1 MGMTILS
8 GQFIRLVF
16 FRYIE
21 DTECRKCITIGFED
35 TIQCRIT
42 GFKDIIQRYITLNVI
57 QNRKEAIMAFWNR
70 EDPDEQETLEKM
82 IAEAPAAQTTSLS
95 AHAGTARVEESAVKA
110 IPEPPF
116 TKTWNPVSHAR
127 VIDTLEHA
135 CKDTGLNIMARD
147 YSLNVKGTR
156 MFGVWDLDYKT
167 NGSCYSLGFRNSI
180 DKSMVVG
187 VVGGFRVFVCDNL
200 ALSGDYLTFH
210 KHTSGLDE
218 KRLNKMAKEALIGAW
233 DDMERLESW
242 INSLQNHQVS
252 SIQFKELTFNLMK
265 AKVFPPSQF
274 EKFLISHEEE
284 RGPRVFS
291 KDITGKNL
299 ATWYDKDTCL
309 HTVHGACTRL
319 MRGQSLFKVADANK
333 RLHGVCDEYIQL
345 AA

>member
-1 MGMTILS
+1 M
-8 GQFIRLVF
+8 R
-16 FRYIE
+16 
-21 DTECRKCITIGFED
+21 
-35 TIQCRIT
+35 
-42 GFKDIIQRYITLNVI
+42 
-57 QNRKEAIMAFWNR
+57 FWR
-70 EDPDEQETLEKM
+70 RGEPDEQEKLSEM
-82 IAEAPAAQTTSLS
+82 RAEAPAAQTTSLS
-95 AHAGTARVEESAVKA
+95 AHANTARVKESVVKA

-116 TKTWNPVSHAR
+116 TKSWNPVSHAR

-135 CKDTGLNIMARD
+135 CKNTGLDIMARD

-156 MFGVWDLDYKT
+156 MFGVWDLDYTT

-218 KRLNKMAKEALIGAW
+218 KRLNKMASEALIGAW

-242 INSLQNHQVS
+242 INHLRGIEISN
-252 SIQFKELTFNLMK
+252 IQFKELTYNLMK

-274 EKFLISHEEE
+274 EKFLIAHDEE
-284 RGPRVFS
+284 RDPKVHSLDF
-291 KDITGKNL
+291 TGKNL
-299 ATWYDKDTCL
+299 SQWYGKDTSL

-319 MRGQSLFKVADANK
+319 MRGQSLFKIADSNK
-333 RLHGVCDEYIQL
+333 RLHGVCDDYIQM

>member
-1 MGMTILS
+1 MVR
-8 GQFIRLVF
+8 FWDR
-16 FRYIE
+16 
-21 DTECRKCITIGFED
+21 RKP
-35 TIQCRIT
+35 
-42 GFKDIIQRYITLNVI
+42 K
-57 QNRKEAIMAFWNR
+57 
-70 EDPDEQETLEKM
+70 EQEQLLEM
-82 IAEAPAAQTTSLS
+82 RAEAPAAQTTSLI
-95 AHAGTARVEESAVKA
+95 AHADTARVMESVVKA

-116 TKTWNPVSHAR
+116 TKSWNPVSHAR
-127 VIDTLEHA
+127 VIDTLEQA
-135 CKDTGLNIMARD
+135 CKNTGLNVMARD

-156 MFGVWDLDYKT
+156 MFGVWDLDYTT

-200 ALSGDYLTFH
+200 ALSGEYLTFH

-218 KRLNKMAKEALIGAW
+218 KRLDKMASEALIGAW

-242 INSLQNHQVS
+242 INRLHEHQVS

-274 EKFLISHEEE
+274 EKFLISHKEE
-284 RGPRVFS
+284 RGPRVYS
-291 KDITGKNL
+291 KDFTGTNL
-299 ATWYDKDTCL
+299 ASWYDKDTCL

-319 MRGQSLFKVADANK
+319 MRGQSLFKIADSNK
-333 RLHGVCDEYIQL
+333 RLHGVCDDYIKL